1 MSFCQGQSVTWE
13 HLSLAPLLSGFA
25 LGLHLPLQISDF
37 PLQNEAGEGKK
48 GEFLE
53 LKKKKSCDA
62 FLLLPKILSLSLAFI
77 QAKPSKI
84 AKSKQ
89 RHSC

>member
-25 LGLHLPLQISDF
+25 RGLHLPLQISDF

-53 LKKKKSCDA
+53 LKKKK
-62 FLLLPKILSLSLAFI
+62 IL
-77 QAKPSKI
+77 
-84 AKSKQ
+84 
-89 RHSC
+89 